1 MNNSSIK
8 LLLLFIA
15 LNVPTVLFA
24 QCKLFSKKQCIPELM
39 PYNHNGQLNN
49 ITLMPGEKA
58 ELLMTFYAGQDYR
71 LMVCGQP
78 ILGDIQF
85 KVKDKDKK
93 EIYDNITATTS
104 SIWDFKVAST
114 QQLILEVIVPE
125 SDSKTKI
132 MESGC
137 VSVLVGFKL

>member
-1 MNNSSIK
+1 MNNSSLK
-8 LLLLFIA
+8 LLLFFIA
-15 LNVPTVLFA
+15 LNIPIALMG
-24 QCKLFSKKQCIPELM
+24 QCKSFSKKQCIPSLL

-58 ELLMTFYAGQDYR
+58 ELLMTFYTGQDYR
-71 LMVCGQP
+71 LMVCGHP
-78 ILGDIQF
+78 ILGDITF
-85 KVKDKDKK
+85 KVSDKDKK
-93 EIYDNITATTS
+93 EIYNNKSGEPS

-114 QQLILEVIVPE
+114 QQLILEVEVPE
-125 SDSKTKI
+125 SDSKTKM